1 MRFLTKKQK
10 VLLALIREFSRKNMS
25 SKLGIE
31 KGLFILKQEENMQD
45 FVKFYSFLP
54 YKLGPYSYVSYRD
67 ISQLKLQPFVTVYL
81 PDSWYLES
89 KPVITLDFKK
99 HTSSVPL
106 NLVIGRVV
114 GGRWNVYL
122 EGTAYPGWTSRP
134 PHNYTIT
141 INAGY
146 VIESPL
152 QRR

>member
-67 ISQLKLQPFVTVYL
+67 ISQLKLEGYLNEDEKSITKKGEDVIKDIDAKVTDKIKRTAERF
-81 PDSWYLES
+81 DSDQHL
-89 KPVITLDFKK
+89 K
-99 HTSSVPL
+99 
-106 NLVIGRVV
+106 N
-114 GGRWNVYL
+114 
-122 EGTAYPGWTSRP
+122 
-134 PHNYTIT
+134 
-141 INAGY
+141 
-146 VIESPL
+146 
-152 QRR
+152 